1 MRNMGEVVDYPGST
15 TGPVSPE
22 KILKAALDANLKEV
36 VVIGETQNGTIA
48 LYGSTGEAAQLNWL
62 LDCAKKLT
70 MDACFIEG
78 EE

>member
-1 MRNMGEVVDYPGST
+1 MGEVIELDGT
-15 TGPVSPE
+15 TFGPVTPE
-22 KILKAALDANLKEV
+22 KILKAALAADLKEV
-36 VVIGETQNGTIA
+36 IVIGETKSGTIA
-48 LYGSTGEAAQLNWL
+48 LYGSTGEAAQINWY